1 MSTESKKKPSFFAI
15 VTVLLGVIAISL
27 IVWRISKAWRLVYG
41 DGPREVIPIPTGGSY
56 GAPGIVAEL
65 PTRGSTA
72 SAPPTSAPTAT
83 AQPTTSAS
91 AQPTTSASATAITP

>member
-1 MSTESKKKPSFFAI
+1 MSTTASKKKPSFFAI

-56 GAPGIVAEL
+56 GPPGIVAEL

-72 SAPPTSAPTAT
+72 SAPPPTAT
-83 AQPTTSAS
+83 AQPTTTATAS
-91 AQPTTSASATAITP
+91 AIAP

>member
-1 MSTESKKKPSFFAI
+1 MSTTASKKKPSFFAI

-56 GAPGIVAEL
+56 GPPGIVAEL

-72 SAPPTSAPTAT
+72 SAPPAPAPSA
-83 AQPTTSAS
+83 
-91 AQPTTSASATAITP
+91 SASATATATTAAP

>member
-72 SAPPTSAPTAT
+72 SAPPATAPTAT

-91 AQPTTSASATAITP
+91 ATSITP